1 MQRIPLTPR
10 LSAASCRE
18 GLGGCAAFILLLLS
32 FSGSAAVAA
41 SAAGG
46 MAAAFGE
53 GAAEASAAGV
63 AAAWRW
69 GVGAAADLAAEGVAA
84 PSAVVIV
91 IGEEG
96 NVAAVAV
103 GALLGLVGVGVGKAG
118 VDCVVGG

>member
-1 MQRIPLTPR
+1 
-10 LSAASCRE
+10 
-18 GLGGCAAFILLLLS
+18 
-32 FSGSAAVAA
+32 
-41 SAAGG
+41 

-53 GAAEASAAGV
+53 GAAETAAAGV

-69 GVGAAADLAAEGVAA
+69 GVGAAADLAAEGVAS

-103 GALLGLVGVGVGKAG
+103 GSLLGLVGLVLAEAV
-118 VDCVVGG
+118 VDDVVVLVDAALHLGAAAPGEKGEGGCG